1 MAGQFIEEAFS
12 NIDLSDSFF
21 DSLKCSY
28 PGNDH
33 SSGFVEWFNR
43 KAADGSHALIFKDD
57 VGLGAFLSLKE
68 EEEGIK
74 LVGQE
79 LEIKKRIK
87 VSTFKIAE
95 RFSGQRIGEGALGL
109 ILWKWQES
117 DAEEIYATLFK
128 EQAELKRL
136 LERFGFIFLG
146 ENLNGELVYCRSK
159 LHVDF
164 QDPFKA
170 FPYISKNT
178 IPISYIII
186 DDYYH
191 DKIFAYSEL
200 QGVHNNPIFSSVN
213 NGLSKIYVGQSPQ
226 CNHKIGQTVLIYRKF
241 TGEGVKRYK
250 SCVTSYAII
259 TNIIKVKQ
267 NGTFLMSYDELKSN
281 IGNKSVFDEAEL
293 RQKYENNYN
302 MIVEE
307 LLYYGYFGAGNN
319 VNMDWLN
326 NNGFWGVEL
335 GSYPTEYQLSI
346 DDFKCILKKGKINES
361 NVIVD

>member
-57 VGLGAFLSLKE
+57 GGLGAFLSLKE

-136 LERFGFIFLG
+136 
-146 ENLNGELVYCRSK
+146 
-159 LHVDF
+159 
-164 QDPFKA
+164 
-170 FPYISKNT
+170 
-178 IPISYIII
+178 
-186 DDYYH
+186 
-191 DKIFAYSEL
+191 
-200 QGVHNNPIFSSVN
+200 
-213 NGLSKIYVGQSPQ
+213 
-226 CNHKIGQTVLIYRKF
+226 
-241 TGEGVKRYK
+241 
-250 SCVTSYAII
+250 
-259 TNIIKVKQ
+259 
-267 NGTFLMSYDELKSN
+267 
-281 IGNKSVFDEAEL
+281 
-293 RQKYENNYN
+293 
-302 MIVEE
+302 
-307 LLYYGYFGAGNN
+307 
-319 VNMDWLN
+319 
-326 NNGFWGVEL
+326 
-335 GSYPTEYQLSI
+335 
-346 DDFKCILKKGKINES
+346 
-361 NVIVD
+361 